1 MYDAAEKDLSGL
13 LEVMAES
20 KGETGLWAMSTAGEV
35 LMEIAENRTKKN
47 IQKKLAEYGY
57 DSGMEMVEEVQK
69 VFKQAKKLPA
79 DYFEAKPGRGV
90 QGTDSTSESVALT
103 SGWDSIEDFADALDV
118 ELSLRTF
125 VPHDIFLIYDDV
137 RIYNDVVAC
146 LEELR
151 NNG

>member
-1 MYDAAEKDLSGL
+1 MQQYEKLGNNLYGAEMYRGKLELKPTHGFSCFFIVEHIADKEFVKNQAMQLLLAGCRNFNFYGNAEPIWHLIVDETDIL
-13 LEVMAES
+13 L
-20 KGETGLWAMSTAGEV
+20 
-35 LMEIAENRTKKN
+35 
-47 IQKKLAEYGY
+47 Y
-57 DSGMEMVEEVQK
+57 
-69 VFKQAKKLPA
+69 P
-79 DYFEAKPGRGV
+79 
-90 QGTDSTSESVALT
+90 DSTSESVALT